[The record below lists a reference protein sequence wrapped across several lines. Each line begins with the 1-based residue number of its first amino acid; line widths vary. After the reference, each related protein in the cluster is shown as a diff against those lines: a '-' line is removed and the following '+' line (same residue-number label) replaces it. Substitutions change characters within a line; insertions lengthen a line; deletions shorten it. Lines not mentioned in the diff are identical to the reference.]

1 MNPKIPFYHIYIQI
15 KKQRTPDILKAA
27 PFSLEL
33 ASVSLTES
41 TSKTNGAAFDL
52 YRFFVSDY
60 YISLLLLYI
69 LETVKSYSRK
79 DDDTFENELKVCI
92 NTKDCK

>member
-1 MNPKIPFYHIYIQI
+1 M
-15 KKQRTPDILKAA
+15 
-27 PFSLEL
+27 EL

>member
-1 MNPKIPFYHIYIQI
+1 M
-15 KKQRTPDILKAA
+15 KKHHYPDILKAA
-27 PFSLEL
+27 LFSLEL
-33 ASVSLTES
+33 LSVNLTKS
-41 TSKTNGAAFDL
+41 ISKTNGAAFDL

-69 LETVKSYSRK
+69 LETVKSYSCK

-92 NTKDCK
+92 NTKDCQ